1 MIAGGYVNSLSSI
14 YTNNNNPYNIT
25 EVVDLLKS
33 NSTPSFGQLPL
44 VYNHN
49 AVGAMLGNVPIICGG
64 FNGLSAVDFCISFEN
79 SEWSQNH
86 LLNDKRAFSAGVKIN
101 STTLWILGGWNGSND
116 LDSTEF
122 IIQGQSKGVP
132 GPKLPYTLTC
142 ACTVKLSEEE
152 IFVIGGVTLPI
163 YASKKVWIYYP
174 QKGFIRHPGPSLNKG
189 RFTHS
194 CSTMTDG
201 EKTLIIV
208 AGGIGADNTVLD
220 SVEIYDPNENKWH
233 SGNIKALE

>member
-1 MIAGGYVNSLSSI
+1 MIAGGYVHG
-14 YTNNNNPYNIT
+14 PHNIT
-25 EVVDLLKS
+25 EVVDLLQS
-33 NSTPSFGQLPL
+33 NRTPSFGQLPSL
-44 VYNHN
+44 FHSD

-64 FNGLSAVDFCISFEN
+64 LTGFQFLNASVDFCISFEN
-79 SEWSQNH
+79 SEWRQSH
-86 LLNDKRAFSAGVKIN
+86 LLNDKRAVSAGVKIN

-189 RFTHS
+189 RMKHS

-208 AGGIGADNTVLD
+208 AGGIGADNTELD
-220 SVEIYDPNENKWH
+220 SVEIYDPNENRWH
-233 SGNIKALE
+233 SGNIKAQE

>member
-1 MIAGGYVNSLSSI
+1 MQ
-14 YTNNNNPYNIT
+14 T
-25 EVVDLLKS
+25 EVVEFVET
-33 NSTPSFGQLPL
+33 NSIPSFGQLPSRRMGS
-44 VYNHN
+44 
-49 AVGAMLGNVPIICGG
+49 VGGIFGKIPIICGG
-64 FNGLSAVDFCISFEN
+64 NDRSGTDFDSCISFKN

-233 SGNIKALE
+233 SGNIKA

>member
-1 MIAGGYVNSLSSI
+1 MIAGGYVNRG
-14 YTNNNNPYNIT
+14 PFNII
-25 EVVDLLKS
+25 EVVELLKS
-33 NSTPSFGQLPL
+33 NSTPSFGQLPS
-44 VYNHN
+44 VYHDN

-122 IIQGQSKGVP
+122 IIQGQSKGAP
-132 GPKLPYTLTC
+132 GPKLPYVLTYAC
-142 ACTVKLSEEE
+142 AVKLSEEE
-152 IFVIGGVTLPI
+152 IFVIGGETYPI
-163 YASKKVWIYYP
+163 NARKEVWIYYP
-174 QKGFIRHPGPSLNKG
+174 QNGFIRHPRSSLNKG
-189 RFTHS
+189 RNRHS

-208 AGGIGADNTVLD
+208 AGGIGADNTELD
-220 SVEIYDPNENKWH
+220 SVEIYDPNENRWH
-233 SGNIKALE
+233 SGNIKA